1 VLRSACGSAVSKR
14 VGRRAARRVGWARL
28 WSGMARDLAPG
39 VDAEAGAGRSAPVQG
54 AGGAGALLLAA
65 WHGEERREEGGER
78 GGRNGGC

>member
-1 VLRSACGSAVSKR
+1 
-14 VGRRAARRVGWARL
+14 
-28 WSGMARDLAPG
+28 MARDLAPG